1 MVEGWKFLN
10 VFESLLSFFMFELK
24 RLDTAKE
31 IIGKKLSD
39 FFIKRR
45 ISKITMRKDHNV
57 HDGRLICLKYILEV
71 IEL

>member
-1 MVEGWKFLN
+1 MVEGWKLLN

-24 RLDTAKE
+24 WLDTAKE
-31 IIGKKLSD
+31 IISKKLSD

-57 HDGRLICLKYILEV
+57 HDGRFIGLKYIFEV
-71 IEL
+71 IKL

>member
-24 RLDTAKE
+24 WLDTAKK

-57 HDGRLICLKYILEV
+57 HYGRLIGLKNIFEV